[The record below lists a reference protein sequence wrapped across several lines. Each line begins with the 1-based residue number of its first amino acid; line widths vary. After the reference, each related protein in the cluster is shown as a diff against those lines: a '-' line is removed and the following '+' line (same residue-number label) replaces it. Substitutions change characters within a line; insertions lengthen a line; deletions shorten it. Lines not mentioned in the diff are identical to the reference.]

1 MGAFSVAGLNV
12 KKWGNFERII
22 YLKAVFRQTAVN
34 NNKTNQTRINA
45 KRTSYRTKQSSDN
58 PNEILA

>member
-1 MGAFSVAGLNV
+1 MSKNGVILSGL
-12 KKWGNFERII
+12 FI
-22 YLKAVFRQTAVN
+22 LKGVFRRTAVN
-34 NNKTNQTRINA
+34 NNKTNQTRINV